1 MGNFYKVEKL
11 KHTQKCSPGS
21 TSPVPYNP
29 GPHWVQGISCDMQC
43 IAYQWH
49 MGLEFGER
57 LFFSQEI
64 GKD

>member
-1 MGNFYKVEKL
+1 MFL
-11 KHTQKCSPGS
+11 QALAC
-21 TSPVPYNP
+21 PVPYNP
-29 GPHWVQGISCDMQC
+29 LGSRDMQC

-64 GKD
+64 GMD